1 MSTFVTLTLILSLFI
16 ISTASFKWFVYLTKS
31 SGFPNTTDAPGT
43 NLTLLF
49 ESVVT
54 YGQ

>member
-1 MSTFVTLTLILSLFI
+1 MSTFVTLTPILCLSFPLQVLNGLFI
-16 ISTASFKWFVYLTKS
+16 LQS
-31 SGFPNTTDAPGT
+31 SGFPNAIDAPGT
-43 NLTLLF
+43 KVTLLF